1 MLLGLGVPSSELDN
15 DWKCSWK
22 GVKCTA
28 LGKLKRLEYHKEDLS
43 GTLSTKIGIFTTL
56 ESIDL
61 SNNDIDGTLPTE
73 LGLLDNRLKYFD
85 IWDNDFSG
93 TIPTE
98 IGAMDDLEELYLGI
112 NELSGTIPTELGSL
126 DDLKYLYL
134 NENDLTGTVPLE
146 LGDMN
151 KLKEL
156 DLSEN
161 DLTGSVV
168 HLCGIQYL
176 NYDMNELLGLGEFC
190 EVSTCF
196 QFWLNILA
204 LFGID
209 EIAINI
215 GGDNDG
221 GSDGD

>member
-1 MLLGLGVPSSELDN
+1 MLFS
-15 DWKCSWK
+15 CAI
-22 GVKCTA
+22 T
-28 LGKLKRLEYHKEDLS
+28 
-43 GTLSTKIGIFTTL
+43 
-56 ESIDL
+56 ID
-61 SNNDIDGTLPTE
+61 
-73 LGLLDNRLKYFD
+73 
-85 IWDNDFSG
+85 
-93 TIPTE
+93 
-98 IGAMDDLEELYLGI
+98 
-112 NELSGTIPTELGSL
+112 
-126 DDLKYLYL
+126 
-134 NENDLTGTVPLE
+134 ENDLTGTVPLE

-156 DLSEN
+156 DICEYTSLDWNMYIPNLVLLLQVYQYWKKHFYWNLIYFPSITAEN

-168 HLCGIQYL
+168 HLCGIGYI

-221 GSDGD
+221 GSNGD